1 MTAPTLASPAAEIRR
16 LRAERDKARRQL
28 AQLQAVIVA
37 PDPTQDIEYWRSLF
51 ADAHRGELEALT
63 AERDALAAEL
73 RNRDRAWIEAATP
86 IARRGPTFAD
96 LELRRWG
103 PGGRAHFGD
112 PRPGDYMG
120 GPVPTW

>member
-51 ADAHRGELEALT
+51 ADAHRGELAEAY
-63 AERDALAAEL
+63 ARGRADEARERDQLWRDAA
-73 RNRDRAWIEAATP
+73 DP
-86 IARRGPTFAD
+86 IARSGPTFAE
-96 LELRRWG
+96 LERRRWG
-103 PGGRAHFGD
+103 PGGRVRFGD
-112 PRPGDYMG
+112 AREGDYMG